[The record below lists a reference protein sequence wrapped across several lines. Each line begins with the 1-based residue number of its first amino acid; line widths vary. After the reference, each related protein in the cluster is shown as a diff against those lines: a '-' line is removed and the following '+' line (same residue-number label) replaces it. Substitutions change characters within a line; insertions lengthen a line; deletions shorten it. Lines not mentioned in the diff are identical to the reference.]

1 MTRAPAIGLDARA
14 FRTLFPALTRDTYL
28 ASCSLGARHAGLDA
42 ALAQMLDEVHRPGG
56 GWSAYE
62 ARIDSVRR
70 RAAAFLGTVPEKLA
84 LVPNATIGAYQAAS
98 TLSYARRPRIVSTE
112 EEFPS
117 ISHVWLAQRARGAD
131 VVHVPAH
138 PCGEP
143 EAALAHWRAAIDER
157 TALVSIP
164 LVAFRTGARLPVR
177 EVLALAHAA
186 GARVFV
192 DAYQGAGVMPIDF
205 GALGC
210 DYLVTGTH
218 KYLLG
223 VSGLAFLAV
232 RDPQGGEH
240 EPTLT
245 GWMGRPSPF
254 DFDPATL
261 GFPAE
266 ARRFETGTQAVAPI
280 YAADAA
286 LGLLERCPAPAIHA
300 YVARLVRT
308 AHARLREAGETLAT
322 RADEAG
328 PMLALLDRDPPALAR
343 RLAAQRV
350 AVSPRAGAL
359 RMAFHYYNDEDD
371 IDALCEALRR
381 QRREAHCA
389 PAH

>member
-1 MTRAPAIGLDARA
+1 MTRAPAVGLDARA
-14 FRTLFPALTRDTYL
+14 FRALFPALARDTYL

-42 ALAQMLDEVHRPGG
+42 ALAHMLDEVHRPGG

-62 ARIDSVRR
+62 DRIASVRR

-84 LVPNATIGAYQAAS
+84 LVPNAAIGAYQVAS
-98 TLSYARRPRIVSTE
+98 TFAYTDRPRIVSTE

-117 ISHVWLAQRARGAD
+117 VSHVWLAQRGRGAE
-131 VVHVPAH
+131 VIHVPAH

-143 EAALAHWRAAIDER
+143 EACLARWRAAVDER

-177 EVLALAHAA
+177 EVLAHARTV

-205 GALGC
+205 DALGC
-210 DYLVTGTH
+210 DFLVTGTH

-223 VSGLAFLAV
+223 LSGLAFLAA
-232 RDPQGGEH
+232 RDPWGGGR

-254 DFDPATL
+254 AFDPATL

-266 ARRFETGTQAVAPI
+266 ARRFETGTHAIAPV

-286 LGLLERCPAPAIHA
+286 LALLERCPPAAIHDH
-300 YVARLVRT
+300 VARLVGA

-328 PMLALLDRDPPALAR
+328 PMLALLDPDPPALAR
-343 RLAAQRV
+343 RLASQRI
-350 AVSPRAGAL
+350 AVSPRAGAV
-359 RMAFHYYNDEDD
+359 RIAFHYYNGGDD
-371 IDALCEALRR
+371 IGALCEALRR
-381 QRREAHCA
+381 YRREARSM
-389 PAH
+389 PAA